1 MTNDSDPRKERFSLT
16 DATHIL
22 TNAKFKNL
30 LTIIVYINK
39 ENTQNIKYGAH
50 QIFANSDIHSSTLFS
65 VERSWLHI
73 DLMFPLKMFIMLLIY
88 ALPTYLLLVITLIE

>member
-1 MTNDSDPRKERFSLT
+1 MKGPNMYQINISDIRLKKKEYPLMTNDSDPRKERFSLT

-50 QIFANSDIHSSTLFS
+50 QIFVNSDIHSSTLFS
-65 VERSWLHI
+65 VERS
-73 DLMFPLKMFIMLLIY
+73 
-88 ALPTYLLLVITLIE
+88 